1 MLNFWLRLFLQ
12 TPFEILELL
21 VFHSLADVIY
31 IDIYYRN
38 CMDRMEYYC
47 TAKASEACVDD
58 DDDDFYC
65 RVAIDG

>member
-1 MLNFWLRLFLQ
+1 
-12 TPFEILELL
+12 
-21 VFHSLADVIY
+21 
-31 IDIYYRN
+31 
-38 CMDRMEYYC
+38 MDRMEYYC